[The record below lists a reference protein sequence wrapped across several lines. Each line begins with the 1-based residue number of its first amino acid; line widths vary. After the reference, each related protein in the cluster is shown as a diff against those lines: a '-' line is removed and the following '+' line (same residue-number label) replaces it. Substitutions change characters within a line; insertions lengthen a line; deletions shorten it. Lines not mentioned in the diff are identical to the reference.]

1 MPAVETIHRV
11 AAGVSGS
18 LGEQLRQIHDRILES
33 YPHVARVACALYDER
48 TDLLKT
54 YINSTRAG
62 TPIEGYEFTLSKSAS
77 LSSLAESGECRVIND
92 IRAVLKPDNEHSR
105 WVLEQGYQSSL
116 TVPMHLRGQF
126 LGMIFFDSLDR
137 DAFDAR
143 AQRDLIMQCNLVTL
157 SLANARDAVR
167 AVLAS
172 AEIATEFAHLRDY
185 ETGTHLDRMALYARL
200 IARHIAP
207 RYDLSDETIEHIY
220 LFAPLHDVGKIGIP
234 DRILKKPGPLD
245 DDEWAEMKTH
255 VDKGVSLI
263 ERVIGKLGVA
273 SQPDS
278 KVMLNIVAGHH
289 EMLDGS
295 GYPCGLAGDA
305 VPVEARIITVA
316 DIFDALVTRRPYKEP
331 WSLEAAFAELKRLV
345 ELGKLDAHCVEALVT
360 ERSEVEEIL
369 AAYPAD

>member
-62 TPIEGYEFTLSKSAS
+62 TPIEGYEFTLAKSAS
-77 LSSLAESGECRVIND
+77 LSALAESGECRVIND

-157 SLANARDAVR
+157 TLANARDAVR
-167 AVLAS
+167 TVLAS

-207 RYDLSDETIEHIY
+207 RYGLSDETIEHIY

-245 DDEWAEMKTH
+245 EAEWAEMKTH
-255 VDKGVSLI
+255 VEKGVSLI
-263 ERVIGKLGVA
+263 ERVIGKLGVET
-273 SQPDS
+273 QPDS
-278 KVMLNIVAGHH
+278 QVMLNIVAGHH

-295 GYPCGLAGDA
+295 GYPKGLAGDA

-316 DIFDALVTRRPYKEP
+316 DIFDALVTRRCYKEP
-331 WSLEAAFAELKRLV
+331 WTLDAAFEELERLV
-345 ELGKLDAHCVEALVT
+345 GQGKLDEHCVAALVT
-360 ERSEVEEIL
+360 GRAEVEAIL
-369 AAYPAD
+369 EAYPAD